1 MDRIRKQ
8 VQDILRQDAG
18 GRNERRLIME
28 DNKTMEMQKP
38 MPLIGD
44 PAPEFRAMT
53 TMGKIDF
60 PQDYKGSWVVLFSHP
75 ADFTPVCTTEFITF
89 ARMADEFAELNTKL
103 IGLSIDSLHSHLTWA
118 KSIED
123 IDYKGGG
130 KVKLPFP
137 IIADISM
144 SVAKKYGMLQ
154 TVANTQTVRAVF
166 IIDPEGMI
174 RTILFYPMSTGR
186 NMDEIKRIIQAL
198 QVHDKE
204 DVSTPADW
212 RPGDDVVMGAPL
224 TLEAADERLAL
235 EDDSVEVLDWYL
247 AMRKLSE

>member
-28 DNKTMEMQKP
+28 DNKTMEMQKS

-44 PAPEFRAMT
+44 QAPEFRAMT

-103 IGLSIDSLHSHLTWA
+103 IGLSIDSLHSHLAWA

-144 SVAKKYGMLQ
+144 NVAKKYGMLQ

>member
-1 MDRIRKQ
+1 MKD
-8 VQDILRQDAG
+8 
-18 GRNERRLIME
+18 
-28 DNKTMEMQKP
+28 MEMEPK

-53 TMGKIDF
+53 TMGKVDF

-89 ARMADEFAELNTKL
+89 ARMADEFEALNTKL
-103 IGLSIDSLHSHLTWA
+103 IGLSIDSLHSHLAWA

-154 TVANTQTVRAVF
+154 TVASTQTVRAVF

-198 QVHDKE
+198 QVHDE
-204 DVSTPADW
+204 HDVSTPADW
-212 RPGDDVVMGAPL
+212 RPGDDVVCGAPL
-224 TLEAADERLAL
+224 TLEEADARLAADEEGL
-235 EDDSVEVLDWYL
+235 EVLDWYL
-247 AMRKLSE
+247 AMKKL